1 MMRGPVFG
9 IELIDLA
16 NTIRDPGVATATS
29 SALIDSA
36 ATTYE
41 GSQ

>member
-16 NTIRDPGVATATS
+16 SNLRAQGVATATGYK
-29 SALIDSA
+29 APIDSA
-36 ATTYE
+36 ATTL
-41 GSQ
+41 